1 MAIKTPLTEL
11 LEIRYPIL
19 LAPMDLVSGGRLAAA
34 VSAAGGLGLIGGG
47 YGNGDWIESEFAA
60 AGNQVVGA
68 GFITWS
74 LAKQPELLD
83 RTLEHDPTAIML
95 SFGDPAPFVGKIKDA
110 GAKLICQVQTV
121 VEARTAVD
129 LGADVIIAQGT
140 EGGGHAATRATF
152 TLTPAVVDAVAPVPV
167 ATAGGVAD
175 GRGLAAA
182 LMLGASG
189 VLMGTRFYA
198 AEESLGADAAKA
210 RIVEACGDET
220 VRGKVFDIVRQTD
233 WPEHL
238 TGRVLKNDFAK
249 RWFGNEAN
257 LKNNLAAEVSR
268 YDEAKAQGDFDVAAV
283 IAGEC
288 VDLIHD
294 LPPAG
299 EIVAAMVRDAEALLK
314 VDWTR

>member
-1 MAIKTPLTEL
+1 MAIKTPLTKFLDIEH
-11 LEIRYPIL
+11 PIL
-19 LAPMDLVSGGRLAAA
+19 LAPMDVVPGGRLAAA

-47 YGNGDWIESEFAA
+47 YGDGDWIEGEFAA
-60 AGNQVVGA
+60 AGNQAVGA

-74 LAKQPELLD
+74 LAEQPELLD
-83 RTLEHDPTAIML
+83 RALEHDPTAIML
-95 SFGDPAPFVGKIKDA
+95 SFGDPAPFVGKIKEA

-121 VEARTAVD
+121 ADARAAVD

-140 EGGGHAATRATF
+140 EGGGHGTTRATF
-152 TLTPAVVDAVAPVPV
+152 TLTPAVVDAIAPVPV
-167 ATAGGVAD
+167 VAAGGVAD
-175 GRGLAAA
+175 GRSLAAA
-182 LMLGASG
+182 LMLGAAG
-189 VLMGTRFYA
+189 VLVGTRFYA
-198 AEESLGADAAKA
+198 TEEALGADAAKA
-210 RIVEACGDET
+210 RIVEASGDET

-249 RWFGNEAN
+249 RWFGNEAK
-257 LKNNLAAEVSR
+257 LKENLAVEVSR
-268 YDEAKAQGDFDVAAV
+268 YDKAKAQGDFDIAAV

-299 EIVAAMVRDAEALLK
+299 EIVAAMVRDAETLLK
-314 VDWTR
+314 AGWTR

>member
-1 MAIKTPLTEL
+1 MPIKTPLTEL
-11 LEIRYPIL
+11 FNIEHPIL
-19 LAPMDLVSGGRLAAA
+19 LAPMDVVSGGSLAAA

-47 YGNGDWIESEFAA
+47 YGDADWIENEFSV
-60 AGNQVVGA
+60 AGNQVVGV

-83 RTLEHDPTAIML
+83 RALEHDPTAIML
-95 SFGDPAPFVGKIKDA
+95 SFGDPAPFAGKIKDA
-110 GAKLICQVQTV
+110 GAKLICQVQNV
-121 VEARTAVD
+121 ADARAAVE

-140 EGGGHAATRATF
+140 EGGGHGATRATF
-152 TLTPAVVDAVAPVPV
+152 TLTPAVVDSVAPIPV

-182 LMLGASG
+182 LMLGAAG
-189 VLMGTRFYA
+189 VLVGTRFYA
-198 AEESLGADAAKA
+198 SQEALGGEAAKA
-210 RIVEACGDET
+210 RIIEASGDET
-220 VRGKVFDIVRQTD
+220 VRGKVFDIVRQKD

-249 RWFGNEAN
+249 RWSGNEA
-257 LKNNLAAEVSR
+257 LLRDNLAAEVSR
-268 YDEAKAQGDFDVAAV
+268 YKKATAHGDFDVAAV

-299 EIVAAMVRDAEALLK
+299 EIVAAMVRDAEALLQR
-314 VDWTR
+314 DLAR

>member
-11 LEIRYPIL
+11 LDIEHPIL
-19 LAPMDLVSGGRLAAA
+19 LAPMDVVSGGGLAAA

-47 YGNGDWIESEFAA
+47 YGDGDWIESEFAA

-74 LAKQPELLD
+74 LAKQPKILD
-83 RTLEHDPTAIML
+83 RALAHNPAAIML

-110 GAKLICQVQTV
+110 GAKLICGVQTV
-121 VEARTAVD
+121 AEARAAVD
-129 LGADVIIAQGT
+129 LGADVIVAQGT
-140 EGGGHAATRATF
+140 EGGGHGGTRATF
-152 TLTPAVVDAVAPVPV
+152 TLTPAVIDAVAPVPV
-167 ATAGGVAD
+167 AAAGGVAD

-182 LMLGASG
+182 LMLGAAG
-189 VLMGTRFYA
+189 VLVGTRFYA
-198 AEESLGADAAKA
+198 AEEALGADAAKA
-210 RIVEACGDET
+210 RIVEASGDQT
-220 VRGKVFDIVRQTD
+220 VRGKVFDIVRKTD

-238 TGRVLKNDFAK
+238 SGRVLKNDFAE

-257 LKNNLAAEVSR
+257 LKENLAAEVSR
-268 YDEAKAQGDFDVAAV
+268 YDQAKAQGDFDTAAV

-299 EIVAAMVRDAEALLK
+299 EIVVAMVRDAEALLK
-314 VDWTR
+314 GGWAR

>member
-11 LEIRYPIL
+11 LDIEHPIL
-19 LAPMDLVSGGRLAAA
+19 LAPMDVVSGGRLAAA

-47 YGNGDWIESEFAA
+47 YGDGDWIEGEFAA
-60 AGNQVVGA
+60 AGDQVVGA

-83 RTLEHDPTAIML
+83 RALEHDPTAIML

-121 VEARTAVD
+121 ADARAAVD

-140 EGGGHAATRATF
+140 EGGGHGATRATF
-152 TLTPAVVDAVAPVPV
+152 TLTPAVVDAIAPVPV
-167 ATAGGVAD
+167 AAAGGVAD

-182 LMLGASG
+182 LMLGAAG
-189 VLMGTRFYA
+189 VLVGTRFYA
-198 AEESLGADAAKA
+198 AEEALGADAAKA
-210 RIVEACGDET
+210 RIVEASGDET

-249 RWFGNEAN
+249 RWFGSEAN
-257 LKNNLAAEVSR
+257 LKENLAAEVSR
-268 YDEAKAQGDFDVAAV
+268 YDKAKAQGDFDVAAV

-299 EIVAAMVRDAEALLK
+299 EIIVAMVRDAEALLK
-314 VDWTR
+314 GGWTC